1 MIEVTLMRVQ
11 YETVSVNTTDLRYAA
26 NIVARSFARSGEIV
40 TKVGNVPVIG
50 RCDKCRVHLLEGD
63 AAIKSGDGEVFC
75 DRCYQP
81 EYDVVE
87 PETEACDAVS

>member
-50 RCDKCRVHLLEGD
+50 RCDTCRRHLLEGD
-63 AAIKSGDGEVFC
+63 AAIKDGDGVVFC
-75 DRCYQP
+75 DRCFVP
-81 EYDVVE
+81 AADAV
-87 PETEACDAVS
+87 EACDAVS